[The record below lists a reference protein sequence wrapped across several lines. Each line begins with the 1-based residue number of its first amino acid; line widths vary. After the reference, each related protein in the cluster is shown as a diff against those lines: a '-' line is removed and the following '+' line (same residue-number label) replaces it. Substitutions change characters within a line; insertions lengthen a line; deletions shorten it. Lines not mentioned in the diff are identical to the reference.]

1 MSLELS
7 FSKPEGITAKTFDA
21 ETLLLG
27 DYQISMVDFCQLA
40 MYVLTNTNLAKGD
53 PRYSLVES
61 IKRMK
66 VTEGFPTVIQG
77 KVLKEALRF
86 ELPTE
91 ILGNPEP

>member
-27 DYQISMVDFCQLA
+27 DYQISMQDFCQLVK
-40 MYVLTNTNLAKGD
+40 YVLTNTNLAKGD

-61 IKRMK
+61 IKKLK
-66 VTEGFPTVIQG
+66 VTEGFPTIIRGQTLRG
-77 KVLKEALRF
+77 SLRF
-86 ELPTE
+86 ELGGP
-91 ILGNPEP
+91 